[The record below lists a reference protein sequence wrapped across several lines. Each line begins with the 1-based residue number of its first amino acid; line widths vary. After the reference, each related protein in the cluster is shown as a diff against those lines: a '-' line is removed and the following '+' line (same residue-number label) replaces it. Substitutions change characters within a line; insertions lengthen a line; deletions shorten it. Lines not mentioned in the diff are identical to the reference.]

1 MDKHGLYFLP
11 QQTSQRCGTWLRTG
25 AVLLP
30 CVTVATCGLPLSV
43 EYKLGNVR
51 YVLVPTNGDYYYSL
65 VITNGDYQS
74 LCITPCLKGKQ
85 NIQYE
90 HAFAKTREPCTI
102 TILSDPM
109 SGMVLNMSARNDAT
123 LAESLCAAFALSA
136 VRHKTRCSG
145 VGNVVYLHHKPKTFG
160 DDCDGSR

>member
-1 MDKHGLYFLP
+1 
-11 QQTSQRCGTWLRTG
+11 
-25 AVLLP
+25 
-30 CVTVATCGLPLSV
+30 V

-51 YVLVPTNGDYYYSL
+51 FVLVPTNGDYYYSL

-74 LCITPCLKGKQ
+74 LCSTPCLKGKQ

-102 TILSDPM
+102 TIMSDPM